1 MLGVTRLTQVREGLR
16 SSEFCRHSKIRD
28 AVAWARLS
36 KIRWTGHV
44 MRFADTRWTRAV
56 ADWIPWNVKRI
67 AGRPPTRW
75 WYFFV
80 KALKERY
87 EALRVPRAR
96 RTHWI
101 TLTRERICP
110 FFRCRQMQE
119 TAELILLPY
128 NYIIDPQLR
137 KLHKL
142 DLSGSIVIFDEAHNL
157 ESICEDVVS
166 VEISSVHIALAI
178 AELKD
183 AIESL
188 QSEIEDTRNELV
200 SSFLAIL
207 SKDSTTWDQVVLS
220 LKLTLIS

>member
-1 MLGVTRLTQVREGLR
+1 MWSLYETICVSSMSVTLQ
-16 SSEFCRHSKIRD
+16 
-28 AVAWARLS
+28 
-36 KIRWTGHV
+36 
-44 MRFADTRWTRAV
+44 
-56 ADWIPWNVKRI
+56 
-67 AGRPPTRW
+67 
-75 WYFFV
+75 
-80 KALKERY
+80 
-87 EALRVPRAR
+87 
-96 RTHWI
+96 
-101 TLTRERICP
+101 
-110 FFRCRQMQE
+110 
-119 TAELILLPY
+119 
-128 NYIIDPQLR
+128 
-137 KLHKL
+137 
-142 DLSGSIVIFDEAHNL
+142 

>member
-1 MLGVTRLTQVREGLR
+1 MVT
-16 SSEFCRHSKIRD
+16 
-28 AVAWARLS
+28 
-36 KIRWTGHV
+36 
-44 MRFADTRWTRAV
+44 
-56 ADWIPWNVKRI
+56 
-67 AGRPPTRW
+67 AGE
-75 WYFFV
+75 
-80 KALKERY
+80 K
-87 EALRVPRAR
+87 
-96 RTHWI
+96 H
-101 TLTRERICP
+101 RICP

-188 QSEIEDTRNELV
+188 QSEIEDTRNELDNT
-200 SSFLAIL
+200 SQSFSNGPPDVAMQKGSVFSWAMPLFFYRSYSN
-207 SKDSTTWDQVVLS
+207 SK
-220 LKLTLIS
+220 

>member
-1 MLGVTRLTQVREGLR
+1 
-16 SSEFCRHSKIRD
+16 
-28 AVAWARLS
+28 
-36 KIRWTGHV
+36 
-44 MRFADTRWTRAV
+44 
-56 ADWIPWNVKRI
+56 
-67 AGRPPTRW
+67 
-75 WYFFV
+75 
-80 KALKERY
+80 
-87 EALRVPRAR
+87 
-96 RTHWI
+96 
-101 TLTRERICP
+101 
-110 FFRCRQMQE
+110 MQE

-157 ESICEDVVS
+157 VCGALYETICVSSMSVTLQESICEDVVS